1 MKFAFFCVKF
11 YCLKIY
17 MLPLCKTHI
26 TTPVSIIFQQQIE
39 TKNELFCVEIAL
51 FVLFEQK
58 IEFFLLLGLICVA
71 LLKHMANII

>member
-39 TKNELFCVEIAL
+39 TKNELFCVEIACKHI
-51 FVLFEQK
+51 VERK
-58 IEFFLLLGLICVA
+58 ILCLI
-71 LLKHMANII
+71 LNIYNPI